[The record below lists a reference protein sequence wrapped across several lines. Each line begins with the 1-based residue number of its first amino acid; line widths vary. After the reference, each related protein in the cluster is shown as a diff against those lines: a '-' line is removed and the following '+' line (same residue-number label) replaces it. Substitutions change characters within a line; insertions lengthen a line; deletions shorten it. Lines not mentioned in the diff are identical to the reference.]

1 MPVIRAWPLKTGSPK
16 SIYWNMYRKIH
27 GNMHRIMQRILH
39 IILFSLLAFEV
50 TAENTLDKAP
60 ELKDIFY
67 GESLYYAFQD
77 RHFDAISRLDA
88 ELGQFYSLDNPSLD
102 PFNQQINFVEFSVG
116 TFELAYRMHQRAGR
130 AIKAIYE
137 SNLDQKIRNEAAY
150 RLAKIYYQ
158 KNQPVNALDILQKIE
173 GGMAE
178 DLRVDELFL
187 RSQVYI
193 STGKF
198 AEAIEI
204 LKSIEG
210 EGKYQGFVL
219 YNLGIA
225 YIQNNEE
232 QKAVA
237 TLDKM
242 GKIKSDN
249 RAVLALKDKANLTLA
264 GRMLEKG
271 SPEQAKQY
279 FSRVRLKGPFA
290 NRALLGAGWANAS
303 LGNYKKALVPW
314 KILHEREVTNASV
327 QEAMLAVP
335 YAYGKLDYYGQA
347 ALSYG
352 SAMENFGTEVDRL
365 ESSIKSV
372 REGRFLK
379 AVISKQGER
388 DENWLHNLR
397 NLQDTPETR
406 YFMSLMASNDFHQS
420 LKNYRDMA
428 QLRVRLAWW
437 LESLDVYVELIEL
450 RRQYYEPLLPE
461 VEKKFKK
468 LDARI
473 RLRIEQRDR
482 LNQRLKSMVIA
493 RRPDY
498 LATAEER
505 GFLDKL
511 NKIELYVANNPQK
524 NTAELNDRIKRLKGV
539 LHWQVND
546 AYDRRLTRAYK
557 EMQKLDVYIKKLN
570 TAYKSFVRTRQAATQ
585 SYEGYK
591 IPIRQLK
598 TRIQEKQIK
607 VDAVMARQGRLIETM
622 AVNELERRRNLL
634 EEYQIKA
641 RFALAESYDRASKKQ
656 QRKLEQEMRSKM
668 EQGKE
673 AREELPEKKVSDE
686 ESHPVV
692 HKHDPNEGALQRVEP
707 DAGQG
712 KAK

>member
-1 MPVIRAWPLKTGSPK
+1 
-16 SIYWNMYRKIH
+16 
-27 GNMHRIMQRILH
+27 MQRIIH
-39 IILFSLLAFEV
+39 SLLFLLLTFSVA
-50 TAENTLDKAP
+50 AENTLDKAP
-60 ELKDIFY
+60 QLKDIFY
-67 GESLYYAFQD
+67 GESLYFAFQD
-77 RHFDAISRLDA
+77 RHFDAISKLDA
-88 ELGQFYSLDNPSLD
+88 ELGQFYDLDNPSLD
-102 PFNQQINFVEFSVG
+102 PFSQQINHAEFSIG
-116 TFELAYRMHQRAGR
+116 SFELAYRMHQRAGR

-137 SNLDQKIRNEAAY
+137 SSMDQQIRNEAAY

-158 KNQPVNALDILQKIE
+158 KNQPENALEILQKIE

-178 DLRVDELFL
+178 NLRVDELFL

-193 STGKF
+193 SIGKF

-204 LKSIEG
+204 LKSIED
-210 EGKYQGFVL
+210 EKKYRGFIL
-219 YNLGIA
+219 YNLGIG

-232 QKAVA
+232 KKAVSA
-237 TLDKM
+237 LDKM
-242 GKIKSDN
+242 GRINSDD
-249 RAVLALKDKANLTLA
+249 RGVLALKDKANLTLA

-271 SPEQAKQY
+271 SPELARQY

-290 NRALLGAGWANAS
+290 NRALLGSGWASAS
-303 LGNYKKALVPW
+303 LDDYRKALVPW

-335 YAYGKLDYYGQA
+335 YAYSKLDYYGQA

-352 SAMENFGTEVDRL
+352 KAMENFGAEVDRL
-365 ESSIKSV
+365 ELSIKSV

-388 DENWLHNLR
+388 DKNWLHNLR
-397 NLQDTPETR
+397 NLPETPETR

-420 LKNYRDMA
+420 LKNYHDLA
-428 QLRVRLAWW
+428 ELRIRLAYW
-437 LESLDVYVELIEL
+437 LTALDVYVELIEL
-450 RRQYYEPLLPE
+450 RRQYYEPLLPV

-482 LNQRLKSMVIA
+482 LDQRLKSMVIA

-505 GFLDKL
+505 GMLDKL
-511 NKIELYVANNPQK
+511 NKIELYLSNNPQK
-524 NTAELNDRIKRLKGV
+524 KTDDVVARIKRLKGV
-539 LHWQVND
+539 LHWQVSS
-546 AYDRRLTRAYK
+546 AYNTRLTRAYK

-570 TAYKSFVRTRQAATQ
+570 TAYESFVRTRQAATQ
-585 SYEGYK
+585 SYKGYK
-591 IPIRQLK
+591 IPVRQLK
-598 TRIQEKQIK
+598 TRIQEKQLK
-607 VDAVMARQGRLIETM
+607 VNAIMARQGRLIENM

-656 QRKLEQEMRSKM
+656 QKKLEQEMLLKRQQKKASTLVVDEKTDSKKTD
-668 EQGKE
+668 QG
-673 AREELPEKKVSDE
+673 
-686 ESHPVV
+686 PVV
-692 HKHDPNEGALQRVEP
+692 HQHDPNEGSLERVEP
-707 DAGQG
+707 DTEQG
-712 KAK
+712 TVK